1 MTLEEFAELLGPKA
15 EGNIQGTAKIDLTD
29 LGEIILSATGAEISD
44 AEADVTL
51 SASLDVFK
59 AILDGSQ
66 NPMMAYMGGKLKLD
80 GSTTRALKISE
91 ILTA

>member
-1 MTLEEFAELLGPKA
+1 MTLEDLVTLLDPKA
-15 EGNIQGTAKIDLTD
+15 KGNIQGRAKIELTD
-29 LGEIILSATGAEISD
+29 LGSILLTEEGAAISD
-44 AEADVTL
+44 ENADVTL
-51 SASLDVFK
+51 SASLEVFQ

-66 NPMMAYMGGKLKLD
+66 NPMMAYMGGKLKID